1 VLQLGQW
8 ICGARFAPH
17 AAQKLEPSSFAVPQ
31 RAQVV
36 LAMIVLEAEM
46 QAT

>member
-1 VLQLGQW
+1 MLQLGQW
-8 ICGARFAPH
+8 IWGARFAPQL
-17 AAQKLEPSSFAVPQ
+17 AQKLEPSSFAVPQ

-46 QAT
+46 QPT